1 MGWWWWCGG
10 ALLTVVEVP
19 IWDAAGGGRGRTF
32 PSPVALTEEEPVRAH
47 GAGVMR
53 GPSRGDVTAPSCSP
67 SSASPP
73 SSPTS
78 SASLSPE
85 LGNVSPVALSVH
97 LIPTS
102 PNRQCCTTGTLP
114 NTSTLYMSHNPF
126 VTLCQLGTVVAIW
139 CRSGECS

>member
-1 MGWWWWCGG
+1 M
-10 ALLTVVEVP
+10 VEVP
-19 IWDAAGGGRGRTF
+19 IWDAAGGGSGRTV
-32 PSPVALTEEEPVRAH
+32 PNPTELAEEEEEDEFVEALRAH
-47 GAGVMR
+47 GAGVMS

-67 SSASPP
+67 PSSSAS
-73 SSPTS
+73 
-78 SASLSPE
+78 SARPSPE
-85 LGNVSPVALSVH
+85 LGSGSPVSLSVH

-139 CRSGECS
+139 CSSGECS